1 MSKVKPILIYL
12 GRGHKC
18 FTGFSCNFKSLEKVH
33 NLKGDLQKLALDFE
47 SKKQRVIGKD
57 DDLRV
62 KFEGL
67 EKEEQ
72 EIKKFYQRG
81 EEDNKT
87 KWNIDL
93 EEIAQENQN
102 IEEAW
107 RDLNENEEQ
116 VTAALEEEDL
126 NDEERGQLLQKQDEL
141 EQARALLK
149 LEEDNLSKREK
160 QLIDDI
166 ELQMEDFESRKKA
179 ALEEIRTRKDKML
192 TEADKELSKLNK
204 VILGQEAEISALES
218 DIETH
223 DQDILS
229 LNGKLKNLSDTNT
242 AEIEK
247 ITRKRNSLVLESE
260 NFEGE
265 IEKTTTQLNS
275 QVDEIQANLQK
286 ELAKLQQEREK

>member
-1 MSKVKPILIYL
+1 M
-12 GRGHKC
+12 
-18 FTGFSCNFKSLEKVH
+18 
-33 NLKGDLQKLALDFE
+33 
-47 SKKQRVIGKD
+47 IGKD

-126 NDEERGQLLQKQDEL
+126 NDEESWQLLQKQDEL

-218 DIETH
+218 DIEIH
-223 DQDILS
+223 DQDILN
-229 LNGKLKNLSDTNT
+229 LNGKLKDLSDTNT
-242 AEIEK
+242 SEIEK

-265 IEKTTTQLNS
+265 IEKTTNQLNS

-286 ELAKLQQEREK
+286 ELAKLQQEREKWVLRCARD